1 MQTENKVTEND
12 GKTGPGKSG
21 SQNETGPK
29 DRKDKPFTTE
39 TEDTDIVNRQS
50 QNRVTNT
57 GDELIA
63 GSQAKDENEPT
74 EEDQDEELN
83 NARDALN
90 DDNYSLPPDERD
102 DEALN

>member
-1 MQTENKVTEND
+1 MQTENKVTENG
-12 GKTGPGKSG
+12 GKTGPGKSS

-29 DRKDKPFTTE
+29 DPKDKAFRTV
-39 TEDTDIVNRQS
+39 TEDPDIVNRQS
-50 QNRVTNT
+50 QSRVTNT
-57 GDELIA
+57 GDELTA
-63 GSQAKDENEPT
+63 GSESEDENEPT